1 LPSVK
6 LAELMMREV
15 RMASIPGSVVGEI
28 GEGQRRLSI
37 AISMNYLLEAI
48 ERTKDFEILFIA

>member
-1 LPSVK
+1 
-6 LAELMMREV
+6 MMREV